1 MNQSSLI
8 NLNFEASLL
17 DILGSI
23 KPNNILIVTG
33 EKSFD
38 NSDIAD
44 RLMPLLSGY
53 KVRRYSNFSS
63 NITIEDLNKGI
74 EITKYF
80 LPDIIIAIG
89 GGSVIDMAKQIN
101 IFAKHDN
108 FSNIIIND
116 QSKLGEKLCPL
127 IAIPTTTGTG
137 SEETHFAVIYVDK
150 KKYSVASK
158 EMIPEFKIIDS
169 SLSHSMPTK
178 LQATCG
184 FDALS
189 QSVESYWS
197 IKSSDKSR
205 RYSLEAIKLI
215 INNFK
220 KSINGDLDSKRN
232 MAKAANFSGKAINI
246 SKTTAAHAISYPLTI
261 HYNIPHGHAV
271 ALTLGNFFEI
281 NSEFTN
287 EQINES
293 RGDIYLRNIMKDL
306 FNIFD
311 VNNAKE
317 CKQYWYKLMKD
328 VGLEIDIS
336 KLGIVDEKDIQI
348 ILNDVDP
355 VRMSNNPIIISK
367 EVIYNIISNMITKN
381 D

>member
-1 MNQSSLI
+1 MNQSSLV

-63 NITIEDLNKGI
+63 SITIEDLNKGI

-189 QSVESYWS
+189 QSVESYWY
-197 IKSSDKSR
+197 IKSSDESR
-205 RYSLEAIKLI
+205 RYSL
-215 INNFK
+215 
-220 KSINGDLDSKRN
+220 
-232 MAKAANFSGKAINI
+232 
-246 SKTTAAHAISYPLTI
+246 
-261 HYNIPHGHAV
+261 
-271 ALTLGNFFEI
+271 
-281 NSEFTN
+281 
-287 EQINES
+287 
-293 RGDIYLRNIMKDL
+293 
-306 FNIFD
+306 
-311 VNNAKE
+311 
-317 CKQYWYKLMKD
+317 
-328 VGLEIDIS
+328 
-336 KLGIVDEKDIQI
+336 
-348 ILNDVDP
+348 
-355 VRMSNNPIIISK
+355 
-367 EVIYNIISNMITKN
+367 
-381 D
+381 

>member
-1 MNQSSLI
+1 
-8 NLNFEASLL
+8 
-17 DILGSI
+17 
-23 KPNNILIVTG
+23 
-33 EKSFD
+33 
-38 NSDIAD
+38 
-44 RLMPLLSGY
+44 MPLLSGY
-53 KVRRYSNFSS
+53 NVRRYSNFSS

-169 SLSHSMPTK
+169 SLSHSMPAK

-271 ALTLGNFFEI
+271 ALTLGYFFEI
-281 NSEFTN
+281 NS
-287 EQINES
+287 
-293 RGDIYLRNIMKDL
+293 
-306 FNIFD
+306 
-311 VNNAKE
+311 
-317 CKQYWYKLMKD
+317 
-328 VGLEIDIS
+328 
-336 KLGIVDEKDIQI
+336 
-348 ILNDVDP
+348 
-355 VRMSNNPIIISK
+355 
-367 EVIYNIISNMITKN
+367 
-381 D
+381 

>member
-1 MNQSSLI
+1 MNQSSLVK
-8 NLNFEASLL
+8 LNFVASLSV
-17 DILGSI
+17 ILGSI

-89 GGSVIDMAKQIN
+89 GGSVIDMAIQIN

-169 SLSHSMPTK
+169 SY
-178 LQATCG
+178 
-184 FDALS
+184 F
-189 QSVESYWS
+189 
-197 IKSSDKSR
+197 I
-205 RYSLEAIKLI
+205 
-215 INNFK
+215 
-220 KSINGDLDSKRN
+220 
-232 MAKAANFSGKAINI
+232 
-246 SKTTAAHAISYPLTI
+246 
-261 HYNIPHGHAV
+261 
-271 ALTLGNFFEI
+271 
-281 NSEFTN
+281 
-287 EQINES
+287 
-293 RGDIYLRNIMKDL
+293 
-306 FNIFD
+306 
-311 VNNAKE
+311 
-317 CKQYWYKLMKD
+317 
-328 VGLEIDIS
+328 
-336 KLGIVDEKDIQI
+336 
-348 ILNDVDP
+348 
-355 VRMSNNPIIISK
+355 
-367 EVIYNIISNMITKN
+367 
-381 D
+381 

>member
-1 MNQSSLI
+1 MNQSSLV

-63 NITIEDLNKGI
+63 SITIEDLNKGI

-197 IKSSDKSR
+197 IKSSDESR

-271 ALTLGNFFEI
+271 ALTLGYFLKLTLSLQMN
-281 NSEFTN
+281 
-287 EQINES
+287 
-293 RGDIYLRNIMKDL
+293 
-306 FNIFD
+306 
-311 VNNAKE
+311 
-317 CKQYWYKLMKD
+317 KLMK
-328 VGLEIDIS
+328 VGEIFICAIS
-336 KLGIVDEKDIQI
+336 
-348 ILNDVDP
+348 
-355 VRMSNNPIIISK
+355 
-367 EVIYNIISNMITKN
+367 
-381 D
+381 